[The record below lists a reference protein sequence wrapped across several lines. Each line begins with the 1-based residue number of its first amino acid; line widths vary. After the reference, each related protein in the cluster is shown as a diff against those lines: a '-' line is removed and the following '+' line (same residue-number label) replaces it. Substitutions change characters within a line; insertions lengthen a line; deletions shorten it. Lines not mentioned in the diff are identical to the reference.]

1 MMDKGS
7 LWLWILAF
15 GLISTLDGM
24 LRLALDG
31 FILRG
36 VPVPAWTGWP
46 TLFLGIVIS
55 VLAVRGF
62 FHHSSKPS
70 NTNAEAAKAKAKMDQ
85 MYFNEYGV
93 WPDYKEET
101 EVLPENQAESG
112 QPNTG
117 TEAGNANL
125 KPTSPAESKPPVD

>member
-1 MMDKGS
+1 MDKGS

-93 WPDYKEET
+93 WPDYKEEP
-101 EVLPENQAESG
+101 EVLPKNQAKSG
-112 QPNTG
+112 QAHLNP
-117 TEAGNANL
+117 EADNANL
-125 KPTSPAESKPPVD
+125 KSTTPIDTKPPVD

>member
-1 MMDKGS
+1 MKKKGAWFGIALGS
-7 LWLWILAF
+7 LW
-15 GLISTLDGM
+15 M
-24 LRLALDG
+24 LGSIPSLFSGGDG
-31 FILRG
+31 FLRG
-36 VPVPAWTGWP
+36 VSIPAWVEKVVFLLGLMIFTFGLWS
-46 TLFLGIVIS
+46 LFRKVP
-55 VLAVRGF
+55 
-62 FHHSSKPS
+62 PS
-70 NTNAEAAKAKAKMDQ
+70 DTNAEAAKAKAKMDQ

-93 WPDYKEET
+93 WPDYKEEA